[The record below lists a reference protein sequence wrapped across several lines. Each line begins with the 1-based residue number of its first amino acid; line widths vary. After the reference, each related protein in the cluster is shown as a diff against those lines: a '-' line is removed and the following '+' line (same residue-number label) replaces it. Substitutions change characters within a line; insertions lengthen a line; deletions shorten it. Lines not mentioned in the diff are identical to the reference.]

1 MIYQYFL
8 NQLKCRPNEVIFIGD
23 TQIADVDG
31 PQELGMS
38 AQIIDRRNG
47 EKLANVLKGLI

>member
-1 MIYQYFL
+1 M